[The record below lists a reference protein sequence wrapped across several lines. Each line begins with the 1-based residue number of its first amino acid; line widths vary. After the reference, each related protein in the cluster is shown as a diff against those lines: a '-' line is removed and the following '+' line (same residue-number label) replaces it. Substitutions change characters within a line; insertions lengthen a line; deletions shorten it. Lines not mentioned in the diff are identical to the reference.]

1 MRIRT
6 TSDSTNVLETF
17 KREWKRLKQPFPWR
31 DPKVIAERR
40 RIAALDR
47 ARIDL
52 RFGYPNNLTSN
63 PSEE

>member
-1 MRIRT
+1 MNIKT
-6 TSDSTNVLETF
+6 TSDNTNVLETF
-17 KREWKRLKQPFPWR
+17 KREWERLGQPFPWQ

-47 ARIDL
+47 MRIDL

-63 PSEE
+63 QSEE

>member
-1 MRIRT
+1 MRIKT